1 MINREENGSEKDTE
15 NGEVNSRLE
24 NKQNLIKHI
33 GTNEQLTAYIPRE
46 EQKAGAESS
55 STESK

>member
-46 EQKAGAESS
+46 E
-55 STESK
+55 